1 MESDNSDLEI
11 LELKKI
17 IDKLSIIKEK
27 KVDYTISIQSNTN

>member
-1 MESDNSDLEI
+1 MESDNLDLEI

-17 IDKLSIIKEK
+17 IDKLNTMKEK